1 MLSKTILIGRVGKD
15 PVVKQFSNG
24 GSVAEFSLAT
34 DDSYTKNGEKVQQT
48 DWHNI
53 KSTFPKLNEVIEKY
67 VKKGM
72 LVYVEGKLKYRSYD
86 DKDGNKRYVTEIV
99 ADSVK
104 FLSKN
109 EDGAAA
115 PASAGSNVDGGDD
128 SLPF

>member
-15 PVVKQFSNG
+15 PVVKQFSNN

-86 DKDGNKRYVTEIV
+86 DKDGNKKYVTEIV

-104 FLSKN
+104 FLSKS

-115 PASAGSNVDGGDD
+115 QTSAGSNVGGEDD

>member
-1 MLSKTILIGRVGKD
+1 
-15 PVVKQFSNG
+15 
-24 GSVAEFSLAT
+24 
-34 DDSYTKNGEKVQQT
+34 
-48 DWHNI
+48 
-53 KSTFPKLNEVIEKY
+53 
-67 VKKGM
+67 M

-86 DKDGNKRYVTEIV
+86 DKDGNKKYVTEIV

-115 PASAGSNVDGGDD
+115 PASAVAQDDGD

>member
-24 GSVAEFSLAT
+24 GSAAEFSLAT
-34 DDSYTKNGEKVQQT
+34 DDSYTKNGEKVEQT

-53 KSTFPKLNEVIEKY
+53 KCTFPKLNEVIEKY

-86 DKDGNKRYVTEIV
+86 DKDGNKRYVTEVV
-99 ADSVK
+99 ADTVK
-104 FLSKN
+104 FLSKG
-109 EDGAAA
+109 EGQAA
-115 PASAGSNVDGGDD
+115 PASAGANDDGD

>member
-1 MLSKTILIGRVGKD
+1 MLVGRVGKD

-86 DKDGNKRYVTEIV
+86 DKDGNKKYVTEIV

-104 FLSKN
+104 FLSKS

-115 PASAGSNVDGGDD
+115 PASAGSNVGGEDD

>member
-15 PVVKQFSNG
+15 PVVKKFSNG
-24 GSVAEFSLAT
+24 GSVTEFSLAT

-86 DKDGNKRYVTEIV
+86 DKDGNKKYVTEIV

-104 FLSKN
+104 FLSKS

-115 PASAGSNVDGGDD
+115 PASAGANDDGD